1 MKQPLPLI
9 GAIDVGTNSFH
20 LVIASVNSRGA
31 LRIHSRDKEMVR
43 LGSSGNDMKYLSEE
57 AIERGVEALKRFA
70 EMAKKE
76 DAVIRAI
83 ATSAVREALNRD
95 EFLEKAFKE
104 TGIRVEVVSGMEE
117 GRLIYIGAIHSL
129 PILHKRA
136 MTIDIGGGSTE
147 TTIGLEG
154 NIEYVHSAK
163 LGAIRLAKKF
173 FTTEKI
179 NGDQIK
185 ECREYIRGDWAA
197 VFKTITEH
205 GFDIAVGCSGT
216 IHTLASMALARE
228 GKPIPETINGLTVKR
243 SDILKS
249 ISDVIEARTSAE
261 RMKLPGMDPKRADI
275 IHAGA
280 LILEQ
285 AILGLNIQKLVIS
298 GYALREGIV
307 FDTFQ
312 KQRAIDEFHHLSN
325 LRYETVYHIAEMYK
339 INKEHAEHVKDIS
352 LKIFDDLLPLHKLG
366 DTEREILEAAAILH
380 DVGYHISPDQHHK
393 HSYYMIRNSVMP
405 GFTNDE
411 AEIIANVAR
420 YHRKSHPKKK
430 HENYQHLS
438 PDVQKVVK
446 LLSGI
451 LRIAEGLDRRQG
463 HLVSSIECVLK
474 NDEIEIHIT
483 SSDSITGPD
492 IEIWGARRRKDLLE
506 SVLEKNITFTTGTV
520 KVQNG
525 TVKKMSAAEL

>member
-1 MKQPLPLI
+1 MKQPVPLI

-20 LVIASVNSRGA
+20 MVIASVNNRGA
-31 LRIHSRDKEMVR
+31 LTIHSRDKEMVR
-43 LGSSGNDMKYLSEE
+43 LGSSGNDMKYLSDE

-76 DAVIRAI
+76 GATVRAI

-104 TGIRVEVVSGMEE
+104 AGIRIEVVSGMEE
-117 GRLIYIGAIHSL
+117 GRLIYIGAIHAI
-129 PILHKRA
+129 PILHKHA
-136 MTIDIGGGSTE
+136 LTIDIGGGSTE

-154 NIEYVHSAK
+154 DIEYVHSAK

-179 NGDQIK
+179 THDQIR

-197 VFKTITEH
+197 VFKAINDH

-216 IHTLASMALARE
+216 IHTLAAMALARE
-228 GKPIPETINGLTVKR
+228 GKVIPEVINGMTVKK
-243 SDILKS
+243 SELLQSIGDI
-249 ISDVIEARTSAE
+249 IEARTSAE
-261 RMKLPGMDPKRADI
+261 RAKLPGMDPKRADI

-285 AILGLNIQKLVIS
+285 AILGLNIQKMCIS

-307 FDTFQ
+307 FDTVQ
-312 KQRAIDEFHHLSN
+312 KQRSIDEFHHLSN
-325 LRYETVYHIAEMYK
+325 LRYQTVYHIADMYK
-339 INKEHAEHVKDIS
+339 IDKVHAEHVKDLS
-352 LKIFDDLLPLHKLG
+352 LKIFDDLAELHKLG
-366 DTEREILEAAAILH
+366 DTEREILEAAALLH
-380 DVGYHISPDQHHK
+380 DVGYHISPEQHHK

-430 HENYQHLS
+430 HENFQFL
-438 PDVQKVVK
+438 PPGIQRTVK
-446 LLSGI
+446 LLAGI
-451 LRIAEGLDRRQG
+451 LRIAEGLDRRQAQ
-463 HLVSSIECVLK
+463 LARSVQCVLK
-474 NDEIEIHIT
+474 DGTIEIRI
-483 SSDSITGPD
+483 SCLDSDGVPD

-506 SVLEKNITFTTGTV
+506 SIFEKNIIFLYDMV
-520 KVQNG
+520 KDI
-525 TVKKMSAAEL
+525 SAAPKKILSVEM